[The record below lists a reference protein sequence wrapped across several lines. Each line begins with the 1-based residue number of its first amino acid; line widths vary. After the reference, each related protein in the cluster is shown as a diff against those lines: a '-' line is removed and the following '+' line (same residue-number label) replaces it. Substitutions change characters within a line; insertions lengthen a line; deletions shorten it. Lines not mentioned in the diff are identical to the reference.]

1 MSLRWSE
8 AFSRDS
14 VPKAQR
20 RIDELAMGGV
30 PHLRCRH
37 PRGVDRS
44 LEELRVR
51 ETLCRSGSCRSFTPV
66 SLNNRLH
73 RAGSTAA
80 EAVGTTASCAEWDI
94 AGKWLSV
101 ATNNYDV
108 TLIVAQHGT
117 HLSGRAPIPVAE
129 AVNSHYS
136 TGTFSGT
143 LIGRH
148 FEIVVVWA
156 PRSTDGARLHGQYA
170 GTVVSGHIV
179 KALGT
184 DLTTKPTPPSA
195 GWVGYGPTRCL
206 KV

>member
-1 MSLRWSE
+1 VSLRWSE

-117 HLSGRAPIPVAE
+117 HLSGRAPIPAAE

-136 TGTFSGT
+136 DRNP
-143 LIGRH
+143 IGEPLAMR
-148 FEIVVVWA
+148 VGVGGWWSMP
-156 PRSTDGARLHGQYA
+156 PR
-170 GTVVSGHIV
+170 
-179 KALGT
+179 
-184 DLTTKPTPPSA
+184 
-195 GWVGYGPTRCL
+195 TRP
-206 KV
+206 VISSRAHYEVD